1 MKFHFESKNAA
12 SCEEYCVYFYYLDAK
27 SNEKVIGNL
36 KNAIEVQEETMEK
49 QDMVL
54 QEREEELKQLQ
65 NGRKKTLWISK
76 LR

>member
-1 MKFHFESKNAA
+1 MKNTVFIF
-12 SCEEYCVYFYYLDAK
+12 CCLDAK
-27 SNEKVIGNL
+27 SNEKVIENL

-65 NGRKKTLWISK
+65 NGKKNVVDKQIKTK
-76 LR
+76 

>member
-1 MKFHFESKNAA
+1 MIE
-12 SCEEYCVYFYYLDAK
+12 
-27 SNEKVIGNL
+27 NL

-65 NGRKKTLWISK
+65 NGKKMLWISK